1 MDKVLIYRYFGGLKE
16 LLGVFAEQ
24 GGFWPRTEEI
34 VHKEPGPQGE
44 IPRSAASVAL
54 LKGYLRELRNN
65 PAAQEILKEELIR
78 RDGLACETA
87 EIREVQGKE
96 LIESLSI
103 DASVI
108 DVMDL
113 TAVGALLSAGMT
125 YLLLRSSTTG
135 KYLGMDLDSEKE
147 WDRIEKAM
155 EYIVNAVFHYA
166 EHKDDRNGKKSF
178 A

>member
-16 LLGVFAEQ
+16 LLGAFAEQ
-24 GGFWPRTEEI
+24 GGFWPSTEEI
-34 VHKEPGPQGE
+34 VHKEPGTHE
-44 IPRSAASVAL
+44 DIPRSAASVAL
-54 LKGYLRELRNN
+54 LKGYLRELRKN

-87 EIREVQGKE
+87 ESREIQGKE

-103 DASVI
+103 DTSVT

-135 KYLGMDLDSEKE
+135 KYLGMDLNSEKE
-147 WDRIEKAM
+147 WDRIEKTM

-166 EHKDDRNGKKSF
+166 EQMGQCNCR
-178 A
+178 